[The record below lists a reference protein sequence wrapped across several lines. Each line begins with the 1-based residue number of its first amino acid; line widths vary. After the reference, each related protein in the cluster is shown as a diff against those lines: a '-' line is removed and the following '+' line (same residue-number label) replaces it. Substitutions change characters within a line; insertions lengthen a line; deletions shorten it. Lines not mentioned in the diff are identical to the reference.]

1 MRVRALL
8 RVRTLWAIAAFSALQ
23 CPIVLAQQPPPPT
36 QVLSPQQLDDLVA
49 PIALYPDSL
58 LSQIL
63 VASTYPLELVEAGQ
77 WLQQNGNLQGK
88 QREDAARMQNW
99 DPSVQ
104 ALVIFPD
111 VIGRLTQ
118 DIRWITDLG
127 NAFLA
132 QQSDLMTAVQR
143 MRARAE
149 ANGKL
154 QSGQQQTVTQQT
166 QNGQTAIDIQP
177 TNPQDVYVPD
187 YNPDYIWGPPD
198 YGFYPPLLYPG
209 IDVGFGFF
217 PGISV
222 GLFFGDCCGWGGWGW
237 GPNWFGGN
245 VFVNNHFFHRYGFR
259 DFDARRFHA
268 TEPWTHDPG
277 HRLGVPY
284 PNQGLREQ
292 FRGASGPGGADIRG
306 SGFNQR
312 AQINSNTRSDTGAT
326 GRFGTPQFEQ
336 RNFGG
341 SHSVFGGAQRGGSAR
356 FESDHGFH
364 SMGGFGGAGTGG
376 FAGGGFH
383 GGSPVG
389 GGPRGGGGRR

>member
-1 MRVRALL
+1 
-8 RVRTLWAIAAFSALQ
+8 
-23 CPIVLAQQPPPPT
+23 
-36 QVLSPQQLDDLVA
+36 
-49 PIALYPDSL
+49 
-58 LSQIL
+58 
-63 VASTYPLELVEAGQ
+63 
-77 WLQQNGNLQGK
+77 
-88 QREDAARMQNW
+88 
-99 DPSVQ
+99 
-104 ALVIFPD
+104 
-111 VIGRLTQ
+111 
-118 DIRWITDLG
+118 
-127 NAFLA
+127 
-132 QQSDLMTAVQR
+132 VQR

-198 YGFYPPLLYPG
+198 YGFYPPLLYPR

-217 PGISV
+217 PGISA

-237 GPNWFGGN
+237 
-245 VFVNNHFFHRYGFR
+245 
-259 DFDARRFHA
+259 
-268 TEPWTHDPG
+268 G